1 MAGTLIVKPLG
12 LVLQQAGLVSP
23 EQVQIALAARG
34 ISPQTKIGEIMAI
47 KGWIQQ
53 QTADFFAEQWPQLI
67 EQQLERP
74 LGQYLKAAGLLND
87 AQIDNILQIQKTTG
101 QKFGAI
107 AVIKGLIAQQTIDFF
122 LEQLEL
128 IAYHTQTRKDSS
140 LSEPPPQIIQVENY
154 LLYNQQ
160 CEPLELI
167 KLYQQVQQQQAITAT
182 GSVAETELLNIGL
195 VVKENNLIKLSHQ
208 QHIFD
213 RHWLEQ
219 QLTKLEPYSKIR
231 LKLFGLETKASLPYR
246 VLAEVKYW
254 TNNQPFLTQKSYQ
267 IIQQKE
273 SFIAQGQEAAKIEAL
288 IRKYIIDNWETGVAQ
303 QHFKQLSSALLYD
316 LNYSPISLLQTYRQ
330 IWQQLAVES
339 NGSLEQARLLEIGL
353 IVQQNG
359 LIRIANRIY
368 REVFNHIWIDRQLAA
383 INKSLAPQ
391 PSQVK
396 TNSPT
401 PQSDMGTG
409 DRQSAMQ
416 FWLLILLS
424 GSLLWLGFNL
434 IAKYRQINQFY
445 QANQLWQTKN
455 YQQAVAA
462 YDRLLQNQASN
473 RPHQLWINRGYAL
486 AGLKR
491 YDAML
496 HSCSAATAI
505 KPNAPLG
512 WNCQGEALYYLEK
525 YEPAIAAFD
534 KALALNP
541 IEPIFWLNKSESL
554 FKLKR
559 YQAVYHV
566 SQQVTQLLEKKLK
579 QNNNQ
584 VNRNNLTLAYN
595 QMGEVLLI
603 RSSYQPALAA
613 FEKAL
618 VYTPNYLA
626 AQQGKGIALYKLGR
640 STAATAMFN
649 TVLQRTDLSPAQ
661 QAMTWLY
668 QGINYCS
675 SEQFTAAQKAFKRA
689 LSLTRD
695 PQSRAIALAGCGI
708 R

>member
-1 MAGTLIVKPLG
+1 MVGTPIVKPLG
-12 LVLQQAGLVSP
+12 LVLQQAGLVSS

-34 ISPQTKIGEIMAI
+34 VSPQTKIGEIMAI

-67 EQQLERP
+67 DQQLDRP

-87 AQIDNILQIQKTTG
+87 AQIDTILKIQKTTG

-128 IAYHTQTRKDSS
+128 IALKTQKSKDYS
-140 LSEPPPQIIQVENY
+140 LSERPSQIIQVENY

-167 KLYQQVQQQQAITAT
+167 KLYQQVQQQQAIAAT
-182 GSVAETELLNIGL
+182 GSVAETELLNSGL

-208 QHIFD
+208 RHIFD

-231 LKLFGLETKASLPYR
+231 LKLFGLETKASLPYK

-288 IRKYIIDNWETGVAQ
+288 IRKYIIDNWETGVAVD
-303 QHFKQLSSALLYD
+303 HFRQLSSAVLYD

-330 IWQQLAVES
+330 IWQQLAVPS

-353 IVQQNG
+353 IVQQDG
-359 LIRIANRIY
+359 LMQVANRIY
-368 REVFNHIWIDRQLAA
+368 REVFNHLWIDRQLAA
-383 INKSLAPQ
+383 INKSLVPQ
-391 PSQVK
+391 PSK
-396 TNSPT
+396 TTTNSPT
-401 PQSDMGTG
+401 PQPDVGTG
-409 DRQSAMQ
+409 DRHSLRQ
-416 FWLLILLS
+416 FLPLILLS
-424 GSLLWLGFNL
+424 GSLLWLGSNL
-434 IAKYRQINQFY
+434 IAKYRQVNQFH

-455 YQQAVAA
+455 YQQAVTA
-462 YDRLLQNQASN
+462 YDRLLQSQVSN

-486 AGLKR
+486 AGLKQ

-512 WNCQGEALYYLEK
+512 WNCQGEALYHLER
-525 YEPAIAAFD
+525 YESALAAFD

-559 YQAVYHV
+559 YSAVYHV
-566 SQQVTQLLEKKLK
+566 SQQATQLLEKKLK

-603 RSSYQPALAA
+603 RSSHQQALAA

-640 STAATAMFN
+640 SQLATAMFN
-649 TVLQRTDLSPAQ
+649 TVLQRTDLSQGQ

-675 SEQFTAAQKAFKRA
+675 SEQLTAAQKAFKRV
-689 LSLTRD
+689 LSLTGD

>member
-1 MAGTLIVKPLG
+1 M
-12 LVLQQAGLVSP
+12 
-23 EQVQIALAARG
+23 
-34 ISPQTKIGEIMAI
+34 
-47 KGWIQQ
+47 
-53 QTADFFAEQWPQLI
+53 
-67 EQQLERP
+67 
-74 LGQYLKAAGLLND
+74 
-87 AQIDNILQIQKTTG
+87 
-101 QKFGAI
+101 
-107 AVIKGLIAQQTIDFF
+107 
-122 LEQLEL
+122 
-128 IAYHTQTRKDSS
+128 
-140 LSEPPPQIIQVENY
+140 
-154 LLYNQQ
+154 
-160 CEPLELI
+160 
-167 KLYQQVQQQQAITAT
+167 
-182 GSVAETELLNIGL
+182 
-195 VVKENNLIKLSHQ
+195 
-208 QHIFD
+208 
-213 RHWLEQ
+213 
-219 QLTKLEPYSKIR
+219 
-231 LKLFGLETKASLPYR
+231 
-246 VLAEVKYW
+246 
-254 TNNQPFLTQKSYQ
+254 
-267 IIQQKE
+267 
-273 SFIAQGQEAAKIEAL
+273 
-288 IRKYIIDNWETGVAQ
+288 
-303 QHFKQLSSALLYD
+303 
-316 LNYSPISLLQTYRQ
+316 LQTYRQ

-603 RSSYQPALAA
+603 RLSYQPALAA

-661 QAMTWLY
+661 QTMTWLY

>member
-128 IAYHTQTRKDSS
+128 IADHTQTRKDSS

>member
-140 LSEPPPQIIQVENY
+140 LSDPPPQIIQVENY